1 MEENANVAPETKSD
15 NLSIGHKNGVV
26 ETPHQL
32 DNKVNSARAS
42 IRSVS
47 AESKE
52 EGAEVKVVTHAS
64 LEGGKVTHASLE
76 GGKVHVVEEDS
87 STPLTVSRV

>member
-1 MEENANVAPETKSD
+1 MMEENANVAPETKSN
-15 NLSIGHKNGVV
+15 NLSIGHENGVV

-32 DNKVNSARAS
+32 DNVNSARAS

>member
-1 MEENANVAPETKSD
+1 MEENANVAPDTKSD
-15 NLSIGHKNGVV
+15 NLSIGHKNGEV
-26 ETPHQL
+26 ETPDQL
-32 DNKVNSARAS
+32 DKANSARAS
-42 IRSVS
+42 IRSVG

-76 GGKVHVVEEDS
+76 GGKVHVVEDDS

>member
-1 MEENANVAPETKSD
+1 MEEDANVAPETKSD
-15 NLSIGHKNGVV
+15 NLSVGHKNGMF

-32 DNKVNSARAS
+32 DRANSARES
-42 IRSVS
+42 IRSVG

-64 LEGGKVTHASLE
+64 LEGGKV
-76 GGKVHVVEEDS
+76 HVVEDDS